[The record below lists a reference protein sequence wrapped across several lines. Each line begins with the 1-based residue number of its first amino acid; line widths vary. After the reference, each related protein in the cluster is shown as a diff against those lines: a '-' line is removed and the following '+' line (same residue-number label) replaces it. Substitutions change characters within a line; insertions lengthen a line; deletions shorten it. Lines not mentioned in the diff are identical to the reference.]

1 MPSRSW
7 VCANYVLDNLEY
19 AVGRM
24 YVSNYFNSE
33 SKKAA
38 TDMILNIQNEFK
50 LNLKKVDW
58 MDAESKKAALDKL
71 DLIDIKIGYPE
82 FTYND
87 THLDSLYKDVNFN
100 HSIYIFIN
108 YNTYLNIYSIISMNL
123 NTLRML

>member
-1 MPSRSW
+1 MIFKIVKGTVSMPTRSW
-7 VCANYVLDNLEY
+7 VCANFVLDNMEY

-38 TDMILNIQNEFK
+38 TEMILNIQNEFK

-87 THLDSLYKDVNFN
+87 THMDNLYKDVSLSNFN
-100 HSIYIFIN
+100 FY
-108 YNTYLNIYSIISMNL
+108 IYS
-123 NTLRML
+123 